1 MSNHLMSSFDVA
13 VLQCNSRK
21 CCNQTEIPASLLF
34 WIENYVWCSDYI
46 NEKLKLNIQ
55 ISQDSVVTHLRRG
68 GGRWRIS
75 CFFCSS
81 SLNAK
86 VKELLQSV
94 HIDKVI
100 IRRKV
105 ASFYGWT
112 TLHSFSATYIV
123 LMHILHLLEIHYYCI
138 QLHTHYIYGLYSTCS
153 DVLFLTVTKN
163 MHICRKCWK

>member
-68 GGRWRIS
+68 GG
-75 CFFCSS
+75 FPASS
-81 SLNAK
+81 A
-86 VKELLQSV
+86 V
-94 HIDKVI
+94 HLWMQKWKNYYN
-100 IRRKV
+100 R
-105 ASFYGWT
+105 S
-112 TLHSFSATYIV
+112 TLTKLSSEEKLRLFMDGPHC
-123 LMHILHLLEIHYYCI
+123 ILF
-138 QLHTHYIYGLYSTCS
+138 QPHTSY
-153 DVLFLTVTKN
+153 
-163 MHICRKCWK
+163 